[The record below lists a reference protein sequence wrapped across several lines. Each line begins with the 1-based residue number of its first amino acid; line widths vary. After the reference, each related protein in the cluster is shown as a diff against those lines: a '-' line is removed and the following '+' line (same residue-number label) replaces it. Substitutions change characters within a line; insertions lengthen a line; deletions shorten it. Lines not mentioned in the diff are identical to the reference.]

1 MKTKWLFAFF
11 ALCLFTGCTDDDERP
26 EPVEKTYLL
35 HRKTSEISMADG
47 SQKTI
52 EWKYTYDEDNRLDRI
67 DVLTTSGS
75 ETKNLGTV
83 LNYNSKGYLSQ
94 VLSETGRI
102 WSIYYN
108 SQNRP
113 IEQVEKYREAM
124 PLTYINR
131 FDPYGKL
138 LVQELYAGNE
148 AAANLISVTKLT
160 YTKANEITLRRTLA
174 SGEVAEEAKVVT
186 DDKSRPLPMLLDQA
200 FLAFQ
205 PSGVV
210 VESLLTEHNVIS
222 YEDLAPESADD
233 NGNRS
238 FTTNYIYNEAGY
250 PIASDRQFASG
261 VVETSS
267 YSYLVKEVK
276 RD

>member
-1 MKTKWLFAFF
+1 MKTKWIFAFF
-11 ALCLFTGCTDDDERP
+11 ALCLFTGCSDDDNRP

-47 SQKTI
+47 SQKTM
-52 EWKYTYDEDNRLDRI
+52 EWKYTYDQDNRLDRI
-67 DVLTTSGS
+67 DVLTTSGA
-75 ETKNLGTV
+75 EAKNLGSV
-83 LNYNSKGYLSQ
+83 LSYNNEGYLSQ
-94 VLSETGRI
+94 VFSETGRI
-102 WSIYYN
+102 WSIYYD

-131 FDPYGKL
+131 FDPNGTL

-160 YTKANEITLRRTLA
+160 YTKPNEVLLRRTL
-174 SGEVAEEAKVVT
+174 SLGEVAEEAKVLT
-186 DDKSRPLPMLLDQA
+186 DDKSRPLPMLLDQT

-205 PSGVV
+205 PSGVF
-210 VESLLTEHNVIS
+210 VESLLTDHNITS
-222 YEDLAPESADD
+222 YEDLAPESADSGD
-233 NGNRS
+233 RS
-238 FTTNYIYNEAGY
+238 FTTDYTYNEAGY
-250 PIASDRQFASG
+250 PVTSTRKFASG
-261 VVETSS
+261 VVEVSS